1 MLRNQRHQSR
11 IKRLKLRGL
20 ACLRQRLHLKLRLA
34 GWLQLRLRHWLL
46 GRLRLGSQA
55 HWLQLKRL
63 RHWLRGSLACPCRL
77 RLLRCPWMLR
87 RLAHLLRRIC
97 IPKILQRRRHWL
109 QGNLRL
115 GRLGQRLRQN
125 WLWRWLLG
133 NLARLRRCQWLLLL

>member
-55 HWLQLKRL
+55 HWL
-63 RHWLRGSLACPCRL
+63 RHWLQ
-77 RLLRCPWMLR
+77 LLRCPWMLR
-87 RLAHLLRRIC
+87 RLAHLLRRKC

-115 GRLGQRLRQN
+115 GRLGQRLRLN
-125 WLWRWLLG
+125 WLRRWLLG
-133 NLARLRRCQWLLLL
+133 NLARLRRCQWLQLL